1 MPKIKSFDCVEMK
14 NEIQREMLEKYEGLT
29 PEEIRREQRSE
40 IENDPIL
47 GPLYR
52 EMQVYDPDSER

>member
-1 MPKIKSFDCVEMK
+1 MK
-14 NEIQREMLEKYEGLT
+14 NQIQREMLEKYEGLT
-29 PEEIRREQRSE
+29 PEEIREEQRRE

-52 EMQVYDPDSER
+52 EMQVYDPDSDH